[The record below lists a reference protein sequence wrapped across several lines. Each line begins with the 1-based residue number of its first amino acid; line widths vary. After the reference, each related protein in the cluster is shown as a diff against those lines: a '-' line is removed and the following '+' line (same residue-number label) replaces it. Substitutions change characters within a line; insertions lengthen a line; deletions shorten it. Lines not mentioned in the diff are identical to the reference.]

1 MNRTDS
7 TGIWGESSQMA
18 AAGLVSVRKAGKSDA
33 SDKSGETEITGKP
46 RPGNYGRTVGN
57 PELSEQAEKYYREL
71 KKKYGNMEFILVSED
86 RKEQTQA
93 QTGQYANPNRMVV
106 LIDTAKIERMAEDE
120 NYRKQYESIISNA
133 AMKMSMSKNS
143 FGVNSSRVKSYG
155 MKVNDGGL
163 TSFFAV
169 VDKSLAAQKKRI
181 EKNAAKKAADQKKA
195 AKAAEERRMEKRKTA
210 RDEAEKRMED
220 AEDTVTVTA
229 SSWEELVKKVNDVI
243 SEEMSGY
250 IRTEEELMRG
260 QHFDFR
266 S

>member
-1 MNRTDS
+1 MNRTNS
-7 TGIWGESSQMA
+7 TGVFGESSQTA
-18 AAGLVSVRKAGKSDA
+18 AAGLVSVQKADKSDA
-33 SDKSGETEITGKP
+33 SGQSRKTEGTGKP
-46 RPGNYGRTVGN
+46 RHGNYGRTVGN
-57 PELSEQAEKYYREL
+57 PELSEQAEKYYNEL

-86 RKEQTQA
+86 MKAQTQA
-93 QTGQYANPNRMVV
+93 QAGQYANPNRMVV

-120 NYRKQYESIISNA
+120 NFRKQYESIIS
-133 AMKMSMSKNS
+133 KNS
-143 FGVNSSRVKSYG
+143 FGANSSRVKSYG

-181 EKNAAKKAADQKKA
+181 EKNAAKKAADKKKA

-229 SSWEELVKKVNDVI
+229 SSWEELVRKVNDVI
-243 SEEMSGY
+243 YEEMSGC
-250 IRTEEELMRG
+250 IRTEEELLRG